1 MQHKNRSRLG
11 FFAIV
16 IGLLLLTLQGV
27 SAQSQ
32 PGFNIGVLD
41 SERGPISNGARLA
54 VREINAAGGVLGADG
69 TMVQLNLVTEP
80 SNFGLNLNQ
89 AVTALKA
96 ANVQAVIGP
105 QTSDEVLNGL
115 AALQSL
121 GVPVITTATDDTITT
136 KDTTGM
142 IFRARASDMLQGQA
156 LASYL
161 ISTYQLTPVATV
173 QLDVASTAAV
183 VGFTTAASALG
194 VTPKPAVVLNDASQ
208 MNASI
213 TTLATANPAVIVAY
227 GAPSLAA
234 SLYSGLRTQN
244 WKGLFVYNQALD
256 PAFNGGL
263 TLNQES
269 GVVAATTWP
278 FTALDDSSTTFLNA
292 YIRAYGELPSPIE
305 AASYDAVKLIAQAL
319 TQPGSLHDNLV
330 NAQPLQGVQGVLKAQ
345 GIAPND
351 LSNNVAIFKLG
362 DLGAPEVLARYQGN
376 QLLPNI
382 PNGTPVAT
390 LIPTLAT
397 PLPTATPSDTPTPQ
411 GVTVTVKSQFQ
422 NVRSGPSS
430 SFDILGT
437 LNQGETA
444 AVIGASLDFRWVVI
458 NFRGTQ
464 GWMDASLLTINGDLR
479 SVPVV
484 PSPPTPTPN
493 YTATPT
499 PSPYPD
505 LIIVSAT
512 VSPTPIQSGQS
523 FTVNITVGNIG
534 GTPAGAF
541 SVAGTFAPNNLYL
554 IGSLP
559 GLAPQATATLTLSGV
574 LNGSGTFT
582 TSLMMDPNNQVNE
595 GPIGEQN
602 NLYNLTYTVGTPG
615 VAVLHSG
622 SATLNLGDT
631 IDLEGNA
638 VQGDANWNNS
648 DGTLGLKGIFGGKLA
663 VIGTGSDV
671 NSVTYA
677 QIDPN
682 VVNQPM
688 VARSSLNP
696 GTIIGIITA
705 DGHRG
710 AMLVTAVSDTQLS
723 VNYLVYNG

>member
-1 MQHKNRSRLG
+1 MQQKDRSKLWI
-11 FFAIV
+11 FTVV

-32 PGFNIGVLD
+32 PGFNIGILD

-69 TMVQLNLVTEP
+69 TMVQLNLVAQP

-89 AVTALKA
+89 AVTALKS
-96 ANVQAVIGP
+96 ANVQAVLGP
-105 QTSDEVLNGL
+105 QTNDEVLNGL
-115 AALQSL
+115 TALQGL

-161 ISTYQLTPVATV
+161 ISQYQLTPVATV

-183 VGFTTAASALG
+183 TGFTTAASALG
-194 VTPKPAVVLNDASQ
+194 VTPNPAVVVSNANQ

-213 TTLATANPAVIVAY
+213 TQLVTANPAVIVAY
-227 GAPSLAA
+227 GAPALAA

-244 WKGLFVYNQALD
+244 WQGLFVYNQALD
-256 PAFNGGL
+256 PAFNSGL
-263 TLNQES
+263 TLNEES

-278 FTALDDSSTTFLNA
+278 FTAPDDSSITFLNA
-292 YIRAYGELPSPIE
+292 YIRAYGQLPGPIE

-319 TQPGSLHDNLV
+319 TQPGNLHDNLV

-345 GIAPND
+345 GITPND

-362 DLGAPEVLARYQGN
+362 ELGGPEVLARYQGN
-376 QLLPNI
+376 QLLPNA
-382 PNGTPVAT
+382 PNGTPVPT
-390 LIPTLAT
+390 LIPTLAVT
-397 PLPTATPSDTPTPQ
+397 LPTATPSATPTPE
-411 GVTVTVKSQFQ
+411 GVTITVKSTFQ

-437 LNQGETA
+437 LNQGETET
-444 AVIGASLDFRWVVI
+444 VIGASLDFRWVVI

-464 GWMDASLLTINGDLR
+464 GWMDASLLTVNGDLR
-479 SVPVV
+479 SVPVIQ
-484 PSPPTPTPN
+484 SPPTPTPN
-493 YTATPT
+493 FTATPT
-499 PSPYPD
+499 PSPFPD

-512 VSPTPIQSGQS
+512 VSPNPIQSGQP

-534 GTPAGAF
+534 GTAAGAF
-541 SVAGTFAPNNLYL
+541 SVGGTFQPNNLNL

-559 GLAPQATATLTLSGV
+559 GLAPNSTATLTLSGV
-574 LNGSGTFT
+574 LNGSGSFT
-582 TSLMMDPNNQVNE
+582 TGLLMDPNNQVNE
-595 GPIGEQN
+595 GPVGEQN
-602 NLYNLTYTVGTPG
+602 NLYNLSYTVGSATP
-615 VAVLHSG
+615 AVLHSG
-622 SATLNLGDT
+622 SATLNLGQT

-638 VQGDANWNNS
+638 VQGDANWNN
-648 DGTLGLKGIFGGKLA
+648 DGGTLGLKGIFGGKLA
-663 VIGTGSDV
+663 IIGTGSDV
-671 NSVTYA
+671 NSVQYN

-723 VNYLVYNG
+723 VNYIVYNG